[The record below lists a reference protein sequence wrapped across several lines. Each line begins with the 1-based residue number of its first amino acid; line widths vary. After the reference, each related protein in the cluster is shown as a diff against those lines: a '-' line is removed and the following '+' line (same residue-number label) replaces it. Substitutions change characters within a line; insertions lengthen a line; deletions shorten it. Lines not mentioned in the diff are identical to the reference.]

1 MKDAKEILEN
11 EDKYK
16 KLFMNKLSKDKRLTL
31 SCPDFRYPEPVFVYV
46 KSVKTEKIIA
56 VRFDGG
62 DNTMRFWDYIDD
74 DDYSSED
81 GVWDKMT
88 EKGLDSFIKKLYGV
102 MEKAIDIE
110 FFDIDGECEDYFSGV
125 ADYPL
130 TAENAVKQ
138 IKKCAGGVEFVFA
151 KFSNFFGDIQF
162 VTNAKFQLIKR

>member
-1 MKDAKEILEN
+1 MKDAKEILEI
-11 EDKYK
+11 EEKYK
-16 KLFMNKLSKDKRLTL
+16 KLFMGKLEGDKRLSL

-56 VRFDGG
+56 VRLDGG
-62 DNTMRFWDYIDD
+62 DKTMRFWDYIDD

-81 GVWDKMT
+81 GVWDRMS

-102 MEKAIDIE
+102 MDKAIDIE
-110 FFDIDGECEDYFSGV
+110 FYDIDGECEEYFSGI

-138 IKKCAGGVEFVFA
+138 IKRLAKEVDFVFA
-151 KFSNFFGDIQF
+151 KFSNYFGDVQYVVNSQYKI
-162 VTNAKFQLIKR
+162 VKR